1 MRIAI
6 VTDESR
12 TKFLPTI
19 EGKLE
24 DAQKGRTIDS
34 LKTVISKRYECI
46 DLVYDDNLI
55 SNLRKEEIDLVF
67 NLCNGIRGD
76 SRLSQLPSL
85 LEHEG
90 TPYTG
95 SGPLGHALAYSK
107 IYAGMIF
114 KQFNIPTPNFTY
126 VHKIEE
132 LNEVRLNYP
141 LFVKPSDEG
150 SSRGIYKDSIVYD
163 EKSLHKKVDNLLNT
177 YDSPVIIMEF
187 IDGSEFTVGVIE
199 DGNRIL
205 PIMEIDFSELP
216 AGFPKIY
223 SFEVKNEYK
232 HLKKH
237 ITPARI
243 SGELEEKIKSTA
255 LRAFKS
261 LNLRDYSRIDIRVM
275 NGIPYVIE
283 INSLPGLD
291 QVNSN
296 MSRMSEVAGI
306 GYEGL
311 VFGIIEGAISRYN
324 LL

>member
-19 EGKLE
+19 EGQLE
-24 DAQKGRTIDS
+24 DAQKSRTIES
-34 LKTVISKRYECI
+34 LKNVITTKYDCI

-55 SNLRKEEIDLVF
+55 SNLRKEKIDLVF

-90 TPYTG
+90 IPYTG

-107 IYAGMIF
+107 IYSGMIF
-114 KQFNIPTPNFTY
+114 KQFNIPTPEFAY
-126 VHKIEE
+126 VHKMEE
-132 LNEVRLNYP
+132 LNGIGLDYP

-150 SSRGIYKDSIVYD
+150 SSRGIYKDSLVYD
-163 EKSLHKKVDNLLNT
+163 KESLYKKVEKLLNE
-177 YDSPVIIMEF
+177 YDSPVMIMEF
-187 IDGSEFTVGVIE
+187 IDGNEFTVGIVE
-199 DGNRIL
+199 DGKRTL
-205 PIMEIDFSELP
+205 PVMEIDFSQLP
-216 AGFPKIY
+216 DGFPKIY

-232 HLKKH
+232 QLKKH

-243 SGELEEKIKSTA
+243 SKELEIKIKETA
-255 LRAFKS
+255 LRAFKA

-275 NGIPYVIE
+275 NDIPYVIE

-291 QVNSN
+291 RINSN
-296 MSRMSEVAGI
+296 MSKMSIADGI

-311 VFGIIEGAISRYN
+311 VFGIINGAINRYN
-324 LL
+324 LI